1 MKCCFRSSQ
10 GSFLLDLSKCNIVKF
25 QQNFKTILS
34 TYLLKYFLF
43 PLQVALCQPVMCR
56 ESQGLSA
63 REVLESG
70 SFLLLLLGKVI
81 KIVSVLIKAWLYF
94 IRLNSS
100 WTSCLV
106 LVFSWLLTIKIAASS
121 DVLCFILT
129 RRRCRMI

>member
-1 MKCCFRSSQ
+1 MKCCFRSSK

-25 QQNFKTILS
+25 QQNFKKILS
-34 TYLLKYFLF
+34 TYLLKDFLF
-43 PLQVALCQPVMCR
+43 PLHEALCLPVMCR

-70 SFLLLLLGKVI
+70 SFLLLLLGKVF
-81 KIVSVLIKAWLYF
+81 KIVSVVINVWLHF

-106 LVFSWLLTIKIAASS
+106 LVFSWLLATKIAATS

-129 RRRCRMI
+129 